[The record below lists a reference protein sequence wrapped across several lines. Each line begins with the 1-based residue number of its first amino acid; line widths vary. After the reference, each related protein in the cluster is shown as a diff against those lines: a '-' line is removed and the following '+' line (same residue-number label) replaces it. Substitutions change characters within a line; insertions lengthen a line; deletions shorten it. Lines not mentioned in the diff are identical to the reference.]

1 MRQPQTAHCLM
12 IRIVEFMKSDQLE
25 KWRKELLTRLDN
37 LRIDARRI
45 QQMMKATGQGEL
57 KDKSN
62 FVSIWDRIVELF
74 PEDFH
79 PNRASDLARHIG
91 FAMPHD
97 FYDIENF
104 DVPAVIDSVKRY
116 GRKGNTFIEEEI
128 QRTHVGCDVGELLH
142 PQVRDACMDL
152 LANRRFGDA
161 AQKSVGLLMDELR
174 RLSSCDSDGDK
185 LIRKVVGTQLG
196 QLGFSDCVSVGSKRV
211 TEGLKIVA
219 QGLYKGVRDPLSHGW
234 DEMRSTDA
242 LQVMAA
248 VSFLLTNLQ
257 FVVEQDDE

>member
-1 MRQPQTAHCLM
+1 
-12 IRIVEFMKSDQLE
+12 
-25 KWRKELLTRLDN
+25 
-37 LRIDARRI
+37 
-45 QQMMKATGQGEL
+45 MMKATEQDEL
-57 KDKSN
+57 ENKADFEAK
-62 FVSIWDRIVELF
+62 WDRIVELF

-97 FYDIENF
+97 FHDIENF
-104 DVPAVIDSVKRY
+104 DVPAIMDSVKRY
-116 GRKGNTFIEEEI
+116 GRKGKEFIDEEI
-128 QRTHVGCDVGELLH
+128 ERAQLGSDVGDLLH
-142 PQVRDACMDL
+142 PQVKDACVDL
-152 LANRRFGDA
+152 LDKRRFGEA

-174 RLSSCDSDGDK
+174 RLSDYDADGDK
-185 LIRKVVGTQLG
+185 LIRKVIGTQPG
-196 QLGFSDCVSVGSKRV
+196 QLGFSDCTSVGSKRV

-242 LQVMAA
+242 FQVMAT

-257 FVVEQDDE
+257 FVADSDDD

>member
-1 MRQPQTAHCLM
+1 
-12 IRIVEFMKSDQLE
+12 MKPEQLE

-37 LRIDARRI
+37 LRIDACRI
-45 QQMMKATGQGEL
+45 RQMMKATGQDEL
-57 KDKSN
+57 EDKADFESK
-62 FVSIWDRIVELF
+62 WDRIVELF

-79 PNRASDLARHIG
+79 PNRAGDLARHIG

-97 FYDIENF
+97 FDDIEKF
-104 DVPAVIDSVKRY
+104 DVPAVSDSVKRY
-116 GRKGNTFIEEEI
+116 GRKGKEFIDEEI
-128 QRTHVGCDVGELLH
+128 ERAQIGSDVSELLH
-142 PQVRDACMDL
+142 PQVKDVCMDL
-152 LANRRFGDA
+152 ITSRRFGEA

-174 RLSSCDSDGDK
+174 RLSGYDADGDK
-185 LIRKVVGTQLG
+185 LIRKVVGTQPG
-196 QLGFSDCVSVGSKRV
+196 QLGFSDCQSVGSKRV

-242 LQVMAA
+242 LQVMST

-257 FVVEQDDE
+257 FIVGRDSD